1 MSSKISGVITAHEN
15 DFFLAFKNKMYAI
28 MKEMKEL
35 RDRAATERHKAKQ
48 EARLINLER
57 ERDWFR
63 REALKLDRMCKDQKK
78 ILARLKTTLESI
90 EEDKEFYQ
98 EQLIQ
103 TKRANKALVLENET
117 LKSKNREIDRRIGA
131 SPLAILGPPEI
142 GDTRR
147 RYLEGHALKDLKFDL
162 DQVMKEV
169 DALENPDA
177 GEIMDRYWE
186 DNQGENHLS
195 GPGTIDFKEEH
206 QDKVILRMEDHKL
219 LIKRLE
225 NLSLEVSDL
234 KFKVD
239 DRDSQIYDLR
249 GKLELERKNAK
260 WTKTD
265 KVKRVM
271 ERNDLEEF
279 FVECVEEVRKDVV
292 RRRTASAGY
301 GVKKNMRKST
311 SSKTIENP
319 REDEHEPRLD

>member
-1 MSSKISGVITAHEN
+1 
-15 DFFLAFKNKMYAI
+15 
-28 MKEMKEL
+28 
-35 RDRAATERHKAKQ
+35 
-48 EARLINLER
+48 
-57 ERDWFR
+57 
-63 REALKLDRMCKDQKK
+63 MCKDQKK
-78 ILARLKTTLESI
+78 ILARLKTTLESM

-103 TKRANKALVLENET
+103 TKRVNKALVMENEN
-117 LKSKNREIDRRIGA
+117 LKSKNRENDRRMSA
-131 SPLAILGPPEI
+131 SPLAIMGPSEM
-142 GDTRR
+142 GDRR
-147 RYLEGHALKDLKFDL
+147 RSYLEGHALKDLKYDL

-177 GEIMDRYWE
+177 GEVMDRYWE
-186 DNQGENHLS
+186 DNQGSNYIS
-195 GPGTIDFKEEH
+195 GPGPLDYKEEN
-206 QDKVILRMEDHKL
+206 QEKVILRMEDHKL

-225 NLSLEVSDL
+225 NLSLEASDL
-234 KFKVD
+234 KLKVD

-292 RRRTASAGY
+292 KRRTASAGY

-319 REDEHEPRLD
+319 NKDEQDPRLD